1 MMNEIEWKRMT
12 AGYRF
17 PSEAVVIYDH
27 DPYPRLSRC
36 AIYDGWYLLVSELKD
51 KIKFSDL

>member
-17 PSEAVVIYDH
+17 PSDAVIIYDH
-27 DPYPRLSRC
+27 DPDPRLSRC